1 MCAHT
6 RDRRSIVD
14 SSSSS
19 PPSCTTHHRS
29 IVRLQ
34 LASGPG
40 HASIPFTRMVA
51 MLNAYADVRI
61 CFMRCAPAGASRQRL
76 GHTVTAVFGP
86 RPPSPAVCNSEV
98 SAVSTDCVITT

>member
-1 MCAHT
+1 
-6 RDRRSIVD
+6 
-14 SSSSS
+14 
-19 PPSCTTHHRS
+19 
-29 IVRLQ
+29 
-34 LASGPG
+34 
-40 HASIPFTRMVA
+40 